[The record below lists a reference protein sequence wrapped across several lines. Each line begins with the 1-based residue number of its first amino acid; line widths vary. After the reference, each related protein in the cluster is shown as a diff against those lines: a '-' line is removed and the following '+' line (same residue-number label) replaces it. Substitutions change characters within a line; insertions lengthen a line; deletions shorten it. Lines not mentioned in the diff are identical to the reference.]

1 MIIGVGLD
9 EYLIKNEMQIK
20 GKFNETKFLN
30 DLKFNFD
37 LFMDNFLKK
46 EMFFYQIPMPLE
58 LKK

>member
-46 EMFFYQIPMPLE
+46 EMFFYFSKI
-58 LKK
+58 